1 MQVDFRSVYASI
13 LDGWMGGGSSTVLG
27 GEYEDLDLFRARPGG
42 GSTPPPP
49 GSGRWTP
56 FADPATLVRQQY
68 LDFLGRPADPGGV
81 TYWVNKLTAGRT
93 IPWMIESF
101 LSSNEFGVAVGPG
114 RPARA
119 RLLRRAARLRRPH
132 GLGRPGAGRR
142 GARGGGGRRRDPAR
156 LRGPLRRPVRR
167 RVRDPGVPRR
177 HRRHRPELVGVG
189 PGRVAHG
196 RHAHPGRADGRD
208 RVVRRRPSPTS
219 GPRST

>member
-42 GSTPPPP
+42 GSIPPPP

-68 LDFLGRPADPGGV
+68 LDFLGRPADAGGV

-93 IPWMIESF
+93 IPWMIDVVPVVERVRRR
-101 LSSNEFGVAVGPG
+101 GGTG

-119 RLLRRAARLRRPH
+119 RLLRRPARLRRPH
-132 GLGRPGAGRR
+132 GLGRPGAGAARR
-142 GARGGGGRRRDPAR
+142 SRRWR
-156 LRGPLRRPVRR
+156 
-167 RVRDPGVPRR
+167 
-177 HRRHRPELVGVG
+177 
-189 PGRVAHG
+189 
-196 RHAHPGRADGRD
+196 
-208 RVVRRRPSPTS
+208 PTS
-219 GPRST
+219 